1 MATVCVGIDIGS
13 SKSAICALD
22 KLTGE
27 TKYEREVA
35 TEAEAIVRALKSI
48 EGELEVHF
56 ESGELAR
63 WMYKLLKPHAKEV
76 CVSHPKSNAYI
87 ARDPLKDD
95 PLDARKL
102 ALLKRA
108 GLVHAIYM
116 SDDDDIYEFKR
127 LVQHYERLTQGEVRQ
142 KNQIKA
148 RLRGY
153 GIITRGREV
162 FAASARSEW
171 LSKVPSDLGRIS
183 LEQSFAVLDAALA
196 GQKQAL
202 KALRTASKRF
212 PPIRR
217 FQTMPGIGLILACV
231 FFAYIQD
238 PERFKTRQRLWR
250 YCRLG
255 IARQMSSGKPLGPEC
270 LDRNGCPA
278 LKNLSR
284 QAFLG
289 AMSTKKMNAFK
300 TAYAESLERTHHKDH
315 ARLNVQRRI
324 LLVLWKMWLNG
335 RDYKEKN
342 DDLKG

>member
-1 MATVCVGIDIGS
+1 MATVCIGIDIGS

-22 KLTGE
+22 KLTGK
-27 TKYEREVA
+27 TLYEREVA
-35 TEAEAIVRALKSI
+35 TEAEAVARALKSI
-48 EGELEVHF
+48 AGELEVHF

-63 WMYKLLKPHAKEV
+63 WLYKLVKPHATDV
-76 CVSHPKSNAYI
+76 CVSHPKSNSYI
-87 ARDPLKDD
+87 ARDPLKND

-102 ALLKRA
+102 AELKRA
-108 GLVHAIYM
+108 GLVHPIYM
-116 SDDDDIYEFKR
+116 AADDDVYEFKR
-127 LVQHYERLTQGEVRQ
+127 LVQHYERLTHGQARQ

-153 GIITRGREV
+153 GIVTRGRDV
-162 FAASARSEW
+162 FSASSRPNW
-171 LSKVPSDLGRIS
+171 LSQVPSELGRIAVQ
-183 LEQSFAVLDAALA
+183 QSFGVLDAAVMA
-196 GQKQAL
+196 QKQAL
-202 KALRTASKRF
+202 KALRTASNRF
-212 PPIRR
+212 PQIKR

-284 QAFLG
+284 QAFLA
-289 AMSTKKMNAFK
+289 AMATKKSNAFK
-300 TAYAESLERTHHKDH
+300 TAYAASLERTHDKDH

-324 LLVLWKMWLNG
+324 LLVLWTMWLNG
-335 RDYKEKN
+335 QDYKERTMI
-342 DDLKG
+342 

>member
-22 KLTGE
+22 KLTGK
-27 TKYEREVA
+27 TLYEREVA
-35 TEAEAIVRALKSI
+35 TDAGALVRAIKSV
-48 EGELEVHF
+48 EGQLEVHF

-63 WMYKLLKPHAKEV
+63 WMYKLLKPHV
-76 CVSHPKSNAYI
+76 TDVSVSRPKSNAYI
-87 ARDPLKDD
+87 ARDPLKND

-102 ALLKRA
+102 AELKRA

-116 SDDDDIYEFKR
+116 STDDDIYEFKR
-127 LVQHYERLTQGEVRQ
+127 LVQHYERLTQGEARQ

-153 GIITRGREV
+153 GIITRSCEV
-162 FAASARSEW
+162 FSASVRPQW
-171 LSKVPSDLGRIS
+171 LAKVPSELGRIA
-183 LEQSFAVLDAALA
+183 LEQSFAVLDAALTA
-196 GQKQAL
+196 QKQAL
-202 KALRTASKRF
+202 KALRMASKRF
-212 PPIRR
+212 PPISR

-238 PERFKTRQRLWR
+238 PKRFKTRQRLWR

-289 AMSTKKMNAFK
+289 AMLTKSMNAFK
-300 TAYAESLERTHHKDH
+300 TAYAESLERTHNKDH

-324 LLVLWKMWLNG
+324 LLVLWTMWLNG
-335 RDYKEKN
+335 QDYKEKN